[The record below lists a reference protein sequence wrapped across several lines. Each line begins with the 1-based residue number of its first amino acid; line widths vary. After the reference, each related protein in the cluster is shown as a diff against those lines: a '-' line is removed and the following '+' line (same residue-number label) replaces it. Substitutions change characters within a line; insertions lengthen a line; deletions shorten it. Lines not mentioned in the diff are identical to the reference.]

1 MPKNTGWIELR
12 SLMEIGRLV
21 YKYGFSEGEEREREG
36 LEEPRAALL
45 LFSPPPPAAAAVLGF
60 QGQQAI
66 VVVTSRNSEMSSE
79 TEEAL
84 IL

>member
-1 MPKNTGWIELR
+1 
-12 SLMEIGRLV
+12 METGRLV
-21 YKYGFSEGEEREREG
+21 YKHCFSEGEGRVRGG
-36 LEEPRAALL
+36 LEEPRAALP
-45 LFSPPPPAAAAVLGF
+45 LFNPPPPAAAAVLGF

-79 TEEAL
+79 TEEVL

>member
-1 MPKNTGWIELR
+1 
-12 SLMEIGRLV
+12 METGRLV
-21 YKYGFSEGEEREREG
+21 YKHCFSEGEGRERGG
-36 LEEPRAALL
+36 LEEPRAALP
-45 LFSPPPPAAAAVLGF
+45 LFNPPPPAAAAVLGF

-79 TEEAL
+79 TEDVL

>member
-1 MPKNTGWIELR
+1 
-12 SLMEIGRLV
+12 METGRLV
-21 YKYGFSEGEEREREG
+21 YKHCFSEGEGRERGG
-36 LEEPRAALL
+36 LEEPRAALP
-45 LFSPPPPAAAAVLGF
+45 FFNPPPPAAAAVLGF

-79 TEEAL
+79 TEEVL